1 MEPINMIENASKNI
15 ENISLILTTIATF
28 FAAIATWYSYKVS
41 QNSLDFQKNYA
52 KNQNLINELNRIIY
66 NAETLKILIPEPFE
80 LSDDEFESIEPLL
93 SKLKLELK
101 HLGARKIIVYQNL
114 TISSIENKYDLARNN
129 SSLEEVI
136 DMLEGKKAETFS

>member
-1 MEPINMIENASKNI
+1 MIEIISKNI
-15 ENISLILTTIATF
+15 ENISLILTALATF

-66 NAETLKILIPEPFE
+66 NAETLQILIPKPLE
-80 LSDDEFESIEPLL
+80 LSDEEFETIEPLL

-101 HLGARKIIVYQNL
+101 HLGERNKLITYENL
-114 TISSIENKYDLARNN
+114 TISSVENKYDLARNN
-129 SSLEEVI
+129 SSLEEI
-136 DMLEGKKAETFS
+136 IQILEAKKAETFN